1 MEINY
6 WLVKSEPSA
15 YSFDDLISEE
25 DMTAEWDGVRNYTA
39 RNNMQKM
46 KVGDKVLFYH
56 SMIVPPQVVGTTV
69 VVREAY
75 PDDTAWNPN
84 SEHPDPKSTPEKP
97 VWFMVDLKAQARLKS
112 PVTLKDVKSHPMLQD
127 MALVKFSR
135 LSVQPVTKSE
145 WDCILDL
152 GEPEELS

>member
-1 MEINY
+1 MNTSY

-15 YSFDDLISEE
+15 YSFADLISEE
-25 DMTAEWDGVRNYTA
+25 NMTAEWDGVRNYTA

-75 PDDTAWNPN
+75 PDDTAWDPS

-97 VWFMVDLKAQARLKS
+97 VWFMVDLKAQARMKS
-112 PVTLKDVKSHPMLQD
+112 PVTLKDVKAHPMLQD

-145 WDCILDL
+145 WDCILNLGDPEDL
-152 GEPEELS
+152 N

>member
-1 MEINY
+1 MKKSF
-6 WLVKSEPSA
+6 WLMKSEPDV
-15 YSFDDLISEE
+15 YSIDDLIA
-25 DMTAEWDGVRNYTA
+25 DGRTHWDGVRNYTA

-75 PDDTAWNPN
+75 PDDTAWDPS

-97 VWFMVDLKAQARLKS
+97 IWFMVDLKAKAKMKS
-112 PVTLKDVKSHPMLQD
+112 PVTLKDVKAHPMLQD

-145 WDCILDL
+145 WDCILNLGDPEDL
-152 GEPEELS
+152 N

>member
-1 MEINY
+1 MNINY

-15 YSFDDLISEE
+15 YSFADLIAEE
-25 DMTAEWDGVRNYTA
+25 NMTAEWDGVRNYTA
-39 RNNMQKM
+39 RNNIQKM
-46 KVGDKVLFYH
+46 KIGDKVLFYH

-69 VVREAY
+69 VVKEAY
-75 PDDTAWNPN
+75 PDDTAWDQI

-97 VWFMVDLKAQARLKS
+97 IWFMVDLKAKSKMKS

-135 LSVQPVTKSE
+135 LSVQPVTKAE
-145 WDCILDL
+145 WNCILNLGDPEDL
-152 GEPEELS
+152 S

>member
-1 MEINY
+1 MNKNY
-6 WLVKSEPSA
+6 WLLKSEPNVWS
-15 YSFDDLISEE
+15 IEE
-25 DMTAEWDGVRNYTA
+25 QRKAGIKGSTWDGVRNYTA
-39 RNNMQKM
+39 RNNMKKM

-56 SMIVPPQVVGTTV
+56 SMIVPPQVVGTSV

-75 PDDTAWNPN
+75 PDDTAWDPN

-97 VWFMVDLKAQARLKS
+97 IWFMVDLKAQAKMKY
-112 PVTLKDVKSHPMLQD
+112 PVTLKDVKAHPMLQE
-127 MALVKFSR
+127 MALVKLSR

-152 GEPEELS
+152 GDLQKLN

>member
-1 MEINY
+1 MSTSY

-15 YSFDDLISEE
+15 YSFSDLISEE
-25 DMTAEWDGVRNYTA
+25 NMTAEWDGVRNYTA

-69 VVREAY
+69 VVKEAY
-75 PDDTAWNPN
+75 PDDTAWDPS

-97 VWFMVDLKAQARLKS
+97 VWFMVDLKAQARMRS
-112 PVTLKDVKSHPMLQD
+112 PVTLKDVKAHPMLQD

-145 WDCILDL
+145 WDCILNLGDPEDL
-152 GEPEELS
+152 N

>member
-1 MEINY
+1 MNTSY

-15 YSFDDLISEE
+15 YSFADLISEE
-25 DMTAEWDGVRNYTA
+25 NMTAEWDGVRNYTA

-75 PDDTAWNPN
+75 PDDTAWDPS

-97 VWFMVDLKAQARLKS
+97 GWFMVDLKAQARMKS
-112 PVTLKDVKSHPMLQD
+112 PVTLKDVKAHPMLQD

-145 WDCILDL
+145 WDCILNLGDPEDL
-152 GEPEELS
+152 N

>member
-1 MEINY
+1 MNKSY

-15 YSFDDLISEE
+15 YSFADLISEE
-25 DMTAEWDGVRNYTA
+25 NMTAEWDGVRNYTA

-75 PDDTAWNPN
+75 PDDTAWDPR

-97 VWFMVDLKAQARLKS
+97 IWFMVDLKAQAKMKS
-112 PVTLKDVKSHPMLQD
+112 PVTLKDVKAHPMLQD

-145 WDCILDL
+145 WDCILNLGDPEDL
-152 GEPEELS
+152 N

>member
-1 MEINY
+1 MSTSY

-15 YSFDDLISEE
+15 YSFSDLISEE
-25 DMTAEWDGVRNYTA
+25 NMTAEWDGVRNYTA

-69 VVREAY
+69 VVKEAY
-75 PDDTAWNPN
+75 PDDTAWDPS

-97 VWFMVDLKAQARLKS
+97 VWFMVDLKAQARMRS
-112 PVTLKDVKSHPMLQD
+112 PVTLKDVKAHPMLQD

-145 WDCILDL
+145 
-152 GEPEELS
+152 

>member
-1 MEINY
+1 MNTSY

-15 YSFDDLISEE
+15 YSFADLISEE
-25 DMTAEWDGVRNYTA
+25 NMTAEWDGVRNYTA

-46 KVGDKVLFYH
+46 KVGDQVLFYH

-75 PDDTAWNPN
+75 PDDTAWDPS

-97 VWFMVDLKAQARLKS
+97 VWFMVDLKAQSRMKS
-112 PVTLKDVKSHPMLQD
+112 PVTLKDVKAHPMLQD

-145 WDCILDL
+145 WDCILNLGDPEDL
-152 GEPEELS
+152 N

>member
-1 MEINY
+1 MNTSY

-15 YSFDDLISEE
+15 YSFADLISEE
-25 DMTAEWDGVRNYTA
+25 NMTAEWDGVRNYTA

-75 PDDTAWNPN
+75 PDDTAWDPS

-97 VWFMVDLKAQARLKS
+97 IWFMVDLKAKAKMKS
-112 PVTLKDVKSHPMLQD
+112 PVTLKDVKAHPMLQD

-145 WDCILDL
+145 WDCILNLGDPEDL
-152 GEPEELS
+152 N